1 MTRLIRRYLPAS
13 AHRSVLEV
21 GCGTGLFTRSYLHD
35 VKPGQLC
42 LNDICPEVA
51 GCFKDLLGDRIRF
64 FAGDAERLNF
74 PAGQSLIA
82 SCSALQWFESPQR
95 FFHRCS
101 HLLTNDGYFTF
112 STFGKENL
120 TEVAS
125 LTGATLPYLS
135 LEELKE
141 ALRSDYELLYCHEEK
156 LSLSFQ
162 SPMDVLKHLKATGV
176 TGIRQS
182 QWTKGSLATFCNR
195 YQEIYSQPDHTVRLT
210 YHPIYIIA
218 KKIAS

>member
-1 MTRLIRRYLPAS
+1 MDKGLIRRRFARAASTYPEQANIQRQIAEKMTRLIRRYLPAS

-35 VKPGQLC
+35 VK
-42 LNDICPEVA
+42 
-51 GCFKDLLGDRIRF
+51 
-64 FAGDAERLNF
+64 
-74 PAGQSLIA
+74 
-82 SCSALQWFESPQR
+82 QWFESPQR

>member
-1 MTRLIRRYLPAS
+1 M
-13 AHRSVLEV
+13 
-21 GCGTGLFTRSYLHD
+21 
-35 VKPGQLC
+35 
-42 LNDICPEVA
+42 
-51 GCFKDLLGDRIRF
+51 
-64 FAGDAERLNF
+64 
-74 PAGQSLIA
+74 
-82 SCSALQWFESPQR
+82 
-95 FFHRCS
+95 
-101 HLLTNDGYFTF
+101 
-112 STFGKENL
+112 
-120 TEVAS
+120 
-125 LTGATLPYLS
+125 PYLS